1 MPRLFGIAL
10 PGLHPAVPRPFRTR
24 GPRRPARRPG
34 YDGLRIT
41 KVGLWFL
48 ILLVIVLLAA
58 TNTGNNG
65 LYLVLAMM
73 GGTVVVSH
81 VLAGINV
88 RGLDVRLA
96 EQGEIFVNRLTHLS
110 VTIANRSRWRP
121 RWMLVLA
128 IDPEDIEPSLETHRR
143 RSAPLLVPHL
153 APADGTRGQLE
164 VMLRRRGRRRIR
176 RAHVTSLFPLGLFR
190 KGGRYPVDVELLV
203 YPEIFQP
210 AASQPEQTGRSG
222 DDPTR
227 RVGWGHDL
235 LGLRSFRHG
244 DDPRGIH
251 WKKSAKTGS
260 LIFQERQV
268 EESRRLMIVFD
279 NATGQLV
286 SAGER
291 ARFERL
297 VSEAATAAVDYL
309 ERGFEVALA
318 TRDETIPFST
328 GPRQRLALLEAL
340 ALIEA
345 VDESTAPLEVPDT
358 GIAHLRL
365 GMERE
370 EAVA

>member
-10 PGLHPAVPRPFRTR
+10 PGSQ
-24 GPRRPARRPG
+24 RRPGRRPG
-34 YDGLRIT
+34 YDGLRVT

-48 ILLVIVLLAA
+48 SLLVIVVLAA

-73 GGTVVVSH
+73 AGTVVVSH
-81 VLAGINV
+81 VLAGVNV
-88 RGLDVRLA
+88 RGLDVGLA
-96 EQGEIFVNRLTHLS
+96 EQGEIFANRLTHLS
-110 VTIANRSRWRP
+110 VKIANRSRWLP

-128 IDPEDIEPSLETHRR
+128 IDPEDIEPPLETHRR

-153 APADGTRGQLE
+153 AAAGDTRGQIE

-176 RAHVTSLFPLGLFR
+176 RAHVTSLFPLGFFR
-190 KGGRYPVDVELLV
+190 KGGRYPIDRELLV

-227 RVGWGHDL
+227 RVGWGYDL
-235 LGLRSFRHG
+235 LGLRAFRHG

-251 WKKSAKTGS
+251 WKKSAKTGA

-279 NATGQLV
+279 NAAGRLV
-286 SAGER
+286 SAGDR

-309 ERGFEVALA
+309 KRGYEVALV
-318 TRDETIPFST
+318 TRGETLPFAT
-328 GPRQRLALLEAL
+328 GPRQRLAVLEAL
-340 ALIEA
+340 ALIET
-345 VDESTAPLEVPDT
+345 VDESAAPLEVPGT
-358 GIAHLRL
+358 GYCHLRL
-365 GMERE
+365 AMERE